1 MRCWPITLPKCHTW
15 LRRPTPY
22 IIGLVWKVGGRSV
35 AAHEFKMLQIRR
47 RPHVCY
53 SQQLSCLYFC
63 INWFILVSA
72 DRCTFRF
79 VPLTVYVFGQFP
91 RAVYLRRREEND
103 EREEV
108 GIGKRAERKEKGER
122 GGRRRRRR
130 FSGLSRREKRAGN
143 SRSAAFTLIQ
153 SLGWCCA
160 LLLLLPCV
168 CVCVCTCARVWWYR
182 DTGLRWWT
190 RLIAPAT
197 SERST
202 FTFS

>member
-72 DRCTFRF
+72 DRCTVRF

-103 EREEV
+103 EREKV

-122 GGRRRRRR
+122 
-130 FSGLSRREKRAGN
+130 RREEEEEEVQWAEPSGETSGELTF
-143 SRSAAFTLIQ
+143 SRIHAYTISRLVLCAA
-153 SLGWCCA
+153 A
-160 LLLLLPCV
+160 AAV